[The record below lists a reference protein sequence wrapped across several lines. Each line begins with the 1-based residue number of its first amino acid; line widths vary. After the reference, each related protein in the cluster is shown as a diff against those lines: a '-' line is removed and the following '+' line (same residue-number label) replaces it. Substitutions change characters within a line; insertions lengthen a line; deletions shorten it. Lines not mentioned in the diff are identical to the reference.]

1 MIRQYKLKDYNFRLV
16 LVLMVLT
23 FIGVLLV
30 GSAEPSLQKKQF
42 AGMILGLTVM
52 VIVSLM
58 DYSWI
63 LNFNWIM
70 YGGILILLLLVI
82 FLGTDANGATRWI
95 NIGGFQFQPTELC
108 KIVLILFFA
117 KFFMDHEEDL
127 NTLKTL
133 AKSAVLMAVPLA
145 LIQKQPD

>member
-16 LVLMVLT
+16 LVLMVRP

-82 FLGTDANGATRWI
+82 FL
-95 NIGGFQFQPTELC
+95 ELMPMALP
-108 KIVLILFFA
+108 VGLISAVFSSSLLSFA
-117 KFFMDHEEDL
+117 KLYLFSFLPNSLWIMRR
-127 NTLKTL
+127 
-133 AKSAVLMAVPLA
+133 
-145 LIQKQPD
+145 I